1 MPRIKH
7 AIDSQFL
14 LHWYWASSH
23 FTANSASVSPRAL
36 DRGQPHTLDK
46 NRRSA
51 KPPSPGWFDTDV
63 ENVPDNRTPEEE
75 TVKEVLS
82 ETPIAKPCSVE
93 QTSPKKPPEQK
104 VKASGMDG
112 SLVKGEESIVS
123 VSETSQVTEWCSNM
137 SESVS
142 MATTISEQ
150 REGDEASS
158 KSREI
163 GRNIKP
169 KIRRKRPCSGDLS
182 YRREQRDKCATKRP
196 AELLPEKKSRVN
208 CRYSHGTTESREAR
222 TRKLN
227 GVQHEQQSGV
237 SHGRRSR
244 SPAARTVKDT
254 NKTGNMKSSVM
265 KMTGQAGDQQETV
278 TTENRDEGKLEK
290 PMDGSIQPPNES
302 IENPLVSLE
311 CFIFL

>member
-1 MPRIKH
+1 MGCCC
-7 AIDSQFL
+7 S
-14 LHWYWASSH
+14 
-23 FTANSASVSPRAL
+23 RAL
-36 DRGQPHTLDK
+36 DRGQPHILDK
-46 NRRSA
+46 HHRFA

-63 ENVPDNRTPEEE
+63 GNIPANGTPEEE

-82 ETPIAKPCSVE
+82 ETPIAKPCTVQ
-93 QTSPKKPPEQK
+93 QTVPKNKSSELK
-104 VKASGMDG
+104 VKASEMDG
-112 SLVKGEESIVS
+112 SFSKREESIVS
-123 VSETSQVTEWCSNM
+123 VSETSQVTEWCSNV
-137 SESVS
+137 SESMS

-163 GRNIKP
+163 GRNTKP
-169 KIRRKRPCSGDLS
+169 KIRRKRPYSGDAS

-208 CRYSHGTTESREAR
+208 CRYTHGTTESREAR

-227 GVQHEQQSGV
+227 GGRHEQQSGV

-244 SPAARTVKDT
+244 SPATRTVRET
-254 NKTGNMKSSVM
+254 NKTGNMKSSGM
-265 KMTGQAGDQQETV
+265 KMTGQAGDQPETM
-278 TTENRDEGKLEK
+278 TTEKTGEGKMEK
-290 PMDGSIQPPNES
+290 PMDDAIQPPNES

>member
-1 MPRIKH
+1 MGCCC
-7 AIDSQFL
+7 S
-14 LHWYWASSH
+14 
-23 FTANSASVSPRAL
+23 RAL
-36 DRGQPHTLDK
+36 DRGQPQILDK
-46 NRRSA
+46 NHRSA

-63 ENVPDNRTPEEE
+63 ENIPGNGTPEEE

-82 ETPIAKPCSVE
+82 ETPIAKPCNA
-93 QTSPKKPPEQK
+93 QPTAPKNRSPELK
-104 VKASGMDG
+104 VKSCEMDG
-112 SLVKGEESIVS
+112 TLSKGEESIVL
-123 VSETSQVTEWCSNM
+123 VSEASQVTEWCSNM

-158 KSREI
+158 KQSREI
-163 GRNIKP
+163 GRNTRP
-169 KIRRKRPCSGDLS
+169 KIRRKRPYSGDPS

-208 CRYSHGTTESREAR
+208 CRYTHGTTESREAR

-227 GVQHEQQSGV
+227 GGRHEQQSGV

-244 SPAARTVKDT
+244 SPATRTVRET

-265 KMTGQAGDQQETV
+265 KMTGQAGDQQEAV
-278 TTENRDEGKLEK
+278 TTEKRDEGKMEK
-290 PMDGSIQPPNES
+290 PMDDAIQPPNES